1 MASQTQ
7 FGFPC
12 PSSHI
17 LIFSLSYF
25 FPPPLPLP
33 PTLVGLDQARHTPAS
48 ASQSGAM
55 RIFITG
61 LARGLLGLQPF
72 DIEGYG

>member
-1 MASQTQ
+1 MVR
-7 FGFPC
+7 
-12 PSSHI
+12 
-17 LIFSLSYF
+17 SLAICA
-25 FPPPLPLP
+25 PA
-33 PTLVGLDQARHTPAS
+33 GGIQARHTPAS